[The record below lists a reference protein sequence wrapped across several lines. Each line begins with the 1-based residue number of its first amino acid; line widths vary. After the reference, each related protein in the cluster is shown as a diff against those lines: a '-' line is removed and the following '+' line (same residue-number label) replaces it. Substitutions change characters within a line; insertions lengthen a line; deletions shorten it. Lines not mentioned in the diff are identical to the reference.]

1 MGLTLTQ
8 HVTYQ
13 EQISEQL
20 VLRNPHVERKLHRR
34 RPLVSDE
41 QQCHTII
48 EDS

>member
-8 HVTYQ
+8 HVTFQ
-13 EQISEQL
+13 EQVSEQL
-20 VLRNPHVERKLHRR
+20 VLINPHIEQKLYRR